1 MWLVCA
7 TILSVVP
14 LGIFRKVETHQAFSF
29 LHLSRP
35 QTDVM
40 SGRIGTRL
48 LHPVNPPPPV
58 PGNRRSPQLKRG

>member
-35 QTDVM
+35 QTDV
-40 SGRIGTRL
+40 SQGGLEPGFSILSIL
-48 LHPVNPPPPV
+48 LHQSQ
-58 PGNRRSPQLKRG
+58 GIDEALS